1 MSDQCRRFRLESND
15 RSATEEYRIV
25 DGAVEVRGIND
36 SFDGYVQNGWWRLTP
51 EQLSVHVER
60 NTVVAQWLE
69 HCLGWRNLL
78 RACVGEGFFIAPTER
93 NSRNSLH
100 D

>member
-1 MSDQCRRFRLESND
+1 MSQQSRRFRVESSD
-15 RSATEEYRIV
+15 RSDTEEYRIV

-36 SFDGYVQNGWWRLTP
+36 SFDDCTQNGWWRLTP

-60 NTVVAQWLE
+60 NTAVAQWLE
-69 HCLGWRNLL
+69 HCLGWRKLL
-78 RACVGEGFFIAPTER
+78 RACVGEGFFIGSTER
-93 NSRNSLH
+93 NSGNSLR